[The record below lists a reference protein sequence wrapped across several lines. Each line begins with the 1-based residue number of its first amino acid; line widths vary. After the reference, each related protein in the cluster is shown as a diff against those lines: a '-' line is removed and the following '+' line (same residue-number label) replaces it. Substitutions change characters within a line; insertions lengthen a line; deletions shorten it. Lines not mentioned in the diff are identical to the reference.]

1 MRIMNIKKISIG
13 LVALCMMTGAN
24 NANASEPFGRN
35 VVHVTG
41 EHTVKAVPDVAFID
55 FTVFGESKELEEAK
69 TKSDTLLRAVKTV
82 LKELSIEDAD
92 VRTTGLRVQ
101 PSFQYHENGR
111 RTLTSY
117 EAAYDVHVQVH
128 QLDLMGS
135 LIQKL
140 VNAGV
145 DRIHHVGYAL
155 EHDESITRDALM
167 KAMADARAKAALL
180 AQAGGRVLGNPTN
193 IQEQPVYQASPIMA
207 APMLMKSAG
216 AEMGY
221 AADASA
227 GQQPPMGTLDV
238 KAQVIV
244 IYELK
249 D

>member
-1 MRIMNIKKISIG
+1 MNKII
-13 LVALCMMTGAN
+13 LYVMMALYAVTLSDAR
-24 NANASEPFGRN
+24 ASEPFGRN

-41 EHTVKAVPDVAFID
+41 EHTVKAVPDVAFVD
-55 FTVFGESKELEEAK
+55 FTVFGESRELEEAK
-69 TKSDTLLRAVKTV
+69 SKADGLLRAVKAV
-82 LKELSIEDAD
+82 LKELLIEDAD

-101 PSFQYHENGR
+101 PTFQYHENGR

-117 EAAYDVHVQVH
+117 EAAYDVHVRVH
-128 QLDLMGS
+128 QLEQMGS

-140 VNAGV
+140 VQAGV

-155 EHDESITRDALM
+155 ENDESITHEALM
-167 KAMADARAKAALL
+167 KAMHDARSKAALL

-193 IQEQPVYQASPIMA
+193 IQEQQVYNAMPIMA
-207 APMLMKSAG
+207 APMMMKS
-216 AEMGY
+216 EMAY
-221 AADASA
+221 ASDASA

-238 KAQVIV
+238 KAQVSV

>member
-1 MRIMNIKKISIG
+1 MRNRLCCIM
-13 LVALCMMTGAN
+13 ALCLVNLSSAW
-24 NANASEPFGRN
+24 ASEPFGRN

-41 EHTVKAVPDVAFID
+41 EHTVKAVPDVAFVD
-55 FTVFGESKELEEAK
+55 FTVFGDAKELNEAK
-69 TKSDTLLRAVKTV
+69 SRADSLLRKVKAV
-82 LKELSIEDAD
+82 LKELSVEDAD

-101 PSFQYHENGR
+101 PTFQYHEQGR
-111 RTLTSY
+111 RTLLSY
-117 EAAYDVHVQVH
+117 EALYDVHVRVH
-128 QLDLMGS
+128 QLEHMGG

-140 VNAGV
+140 VGAGV

-155 EHDESITRDALM
+155 EDDETITHQALM
-167 KAMADARAKAALL
+167 KAMMDARAKAALL
-180 AQAGGRVLGNPTN
+180 AQAGGRILGNPTN
-193 IQEQPVYQASPIMA
+193 IQEQQVYQNAPIMA

-221 AADASA
+221 AGDASV

-238 KAQVIV
+238 KAQVSV